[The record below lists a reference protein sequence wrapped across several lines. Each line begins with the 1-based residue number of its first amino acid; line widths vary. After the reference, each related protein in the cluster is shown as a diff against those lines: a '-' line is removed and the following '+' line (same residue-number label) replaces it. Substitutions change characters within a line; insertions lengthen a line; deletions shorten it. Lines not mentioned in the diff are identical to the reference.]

1 MDGSG
6 RLTDRNRQFLK
17 SFQPPRMTVTP
28 TRPTLS
34 SPIDS
39 HPVESHYEK
48 VVEESYSKL
57 HNTSP
62 PDDGVRASMGNGTC
76 APDYSTGQGLDPV
89 GPQSRAGNDSVDD
102 GTANRSP
109 KPALPLQRLRDFNSP
124 GLKEA
129 DSANRTARVR
139 RPPDRFGHAHLSCVG
154 TCDRTIR

>member
-6 RLTDRNRQFLK
+6 RLTDRNCQFLK
-17 SFQPPRMTVTP
+17 SFQPPRLTVTP
-28 TRPTLS
+28 TQPTLS

-39 HPVESHYEK
+39 HPVESHHGQ
-48 VVEESYSKL
+48 VAEESHSKL

-62 PDDGVRASMGNGTC
+62 DGVPASMRNGTC

-89 GPQSRAGNDSVDD
+89 GPQSRAGNDSVND
-102 GTANRSP
+102 GTANGSP

-129 DSANRTARVR
+129 DSANRTTRVR
-139 RPPDRFGHAHLSCVG
+139 RPPDRFGHAHLSCDS
-154 TCDRTIR
+154 TCDRTLG